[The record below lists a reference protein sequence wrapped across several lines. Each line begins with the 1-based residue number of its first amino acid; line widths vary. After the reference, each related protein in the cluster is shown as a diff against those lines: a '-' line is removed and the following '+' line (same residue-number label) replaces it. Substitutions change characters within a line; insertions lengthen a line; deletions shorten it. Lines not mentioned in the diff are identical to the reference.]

1 MAMTEE
7 TIYQAIREV
16 CNTDNPQVFAEM
28 NKTVFDVAK
37 RALELAES
45 GWAGNAGAPA
55 GRHAS
60 RRKYTD
66 TEAAVNGYHNYGDGL
81 ASLEL
86 GIGADDDFF
95 KSLEPDESLFLQ
107 IRRK

>member
-1 MAMTEE
+1 ME
-7 TIYQAIREV
+7 
-16 CNTDNPQVFAEM
+16 
-28 NKTVFDVAK
+28 
-37 RALELAES
+37 
-45 GWAGNAGAPA
+45 
-55 GRHAS
+55 
-60 RRKYTD
+60 YTD
-66 TEAAVNGYHNYGDGL
+66 TEAAVNGYHNFGDGL